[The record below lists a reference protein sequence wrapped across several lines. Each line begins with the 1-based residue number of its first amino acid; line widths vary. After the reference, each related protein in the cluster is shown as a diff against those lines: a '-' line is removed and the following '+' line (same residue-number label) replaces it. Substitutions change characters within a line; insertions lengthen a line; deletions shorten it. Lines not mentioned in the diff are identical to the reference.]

1 MALKF
6 GKRINIREL
15 AMFRN
20 LIAPVVAVAMMAFAA
35 SFTMVSPAQ
44 ADVAADVDAVLADA
58 TLTDEQ
64 LAEAIAEIV
73 INAENP
79 AAAAQIIADKVAEM
93 DPPLSDERLAA
104 IGDGLGLAVLA
115 LNETNPTAASE
126 VAAVV
131 TTMSEEGQTAFA
143 ETVGQTATI
152 VANRRN
158 DLFTEPTGDKS
169 AN

>member
-1 MALKF
+1 MQEF
-6 GKRINIREL
+6 

-20 LIAPVVAVAMMAFAA
+20 ILAQVVAVAMMAFAM
-35 SFTMVSPAQ
+35 SFSMVSSAH
-44 ADVAADVDAVLADA
+44 ADIAADVDAVLADT
-58 TLTDEQ
+58 TLTNEQ

-73 INAENP
+73 INAEDP
-79 AAAAQIIADKVAEM
+79 GAAAQIIAEKVAAM

-104 IGDGLGLAVLA
+104 VGNGLGLAVIA
-115 LNETNPTAASE
+115 LNETNPVAASE

-131 TTMSEEGQTAFA
+131 VTMSEEVQTAFA

-158 DLFTEPTGDKS
+158 DLFTEATGDKS